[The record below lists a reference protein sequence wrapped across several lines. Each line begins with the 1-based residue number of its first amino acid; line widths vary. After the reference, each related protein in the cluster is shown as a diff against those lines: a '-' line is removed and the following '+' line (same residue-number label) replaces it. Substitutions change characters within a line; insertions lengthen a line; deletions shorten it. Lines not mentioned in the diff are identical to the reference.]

1 MKPGLIDVGNHD
13 ITLDREFY
21 AAHGQSFHNQSPQ
34 DSNACLDLIKSYQG
48 ITYLNHE
55 STTICLTSE
64 EGPQTIFRVFG
75 SPYSL
80 QKGNWAFQY
89 PEHQGEDLWS
99 RLPQDTDIVITHTP
113 PKSHCDQG
121 EKGASGCEALRRAL
135 WRVKP
140 SLAVCGHVHEGRG
153 VERVLWD
160 LSTSPS
166 DCGELES
173 VKWQDPGQGNKKQS
187 LIDLSAKSSNPM
199 CNSRRKS
206 HLQAGADS
214 SARGVDWAAPLPDRG
229 GSNPTMSFDDE
240 MHDASERICRTGT
253 EESCIVNAA
262 IMASSWPYK
271 KGIRYNKPIVVDLD
285 LPVADQPQSS

>member
-1 MKPGLIDVGNHD
+1 MKPGLIDIGNHD

-21 AAHGQSFHNQSPQ
+21 AAHGQSFHNQYPQ

-48 ITYLNHE
+48 ITFLNHE

-64 EGPQTIFRVFG
+64 GRPQTTFRVFG

-80 QKGNWAFQY
+80 QKGSWAFQY
-89 PEHQGEDLWS
+89 PEHRGGGLWS
-99 RLPQDTDIVITHTP
+99 QLPQDTDIVITHTP
-113 PKSHCDQG
+113 PKSHCDQA
-121 EKGASGCEALRRAL
+121 EKGASGCEALRQAL
-135 WRVKP
+135 WRIKP

-160 LSTSPS
+160 LSSSPS

-187 LIDLSAKSSNPM
+187 MIDLSAKSSCPLR
-199 CNSRRKS
+199 NSRHKS
-206 HLQAGADS
+206 NLQP
-214 SARGVDWAAPLPDRG
+214 ARAGVDPSGVECAASLPDRG
-229 GSNPTMSFDDE
+229 GSNPTISFDDE
-240 MHDASERICRTGT
+240 MHDASERICRT

-271 KGIRYNKPIVVDLD
+271 KGLRYNKPIVVNLD
-285 LPVADQPQSS
+285 LPVTDQPQSS